1 MRYRKATS
9 ARELKIS
16 GLDLSHPTICC
27 SLCLA
32 DSVCGVSASITLG
45 DEANKY

>member
-32 DSVCGVSASITLG
+32 DSAVWRVSFYHTRR
-45 DEANKY
+45 